1 MNLNYHQHNSRKVKT
16 IAREKQITLKF
27 QATEKNFE
35 EQLDKIKELFK
46 AHDLM
51 KIEYGNI
58 NYTGID
64 IKVDKLMNGMM

>member
-1 MNLNYHQHNSRKVKT
+1 M
-16 IAREKQITLKF
+16 AREKQITLKF

-35 EQLDKIKELFK
+35 EQLNKVKELFK
-46 AHDLM
+46 AHNLM

-64 IKVDKLMNGMM
+64 IKVERLMSGGPM

>member
-1 MNLNYHQHNSRKVKT
+1 M
-16 IAREKQITLKF
+16 AREKQITLKF
-27 QATEKNFE
+27 QATDKNFE